1 MTDKP
6 LTDREVEDARRNKK
20 KVQVFTPPEI
30 IDFIENSVDHIL
42 KTEFGVAG
50 GLNGEH
56 IHIIDP
62 FAGEANF
69 TTRGM
74 DTGIITPET
83 AARIEHM
90 EILPESCDIARE
102 ELGRR
107 GVGNPVIRNVDTL
120 AHHPG
125 EEGC

>member
-6 LTDREVEDARRNKK
+6 LTDEDVAKARQDKK
-20 KVQVFTPPEI
+20 KVQVFTPPEL

-42 KTEFGVAG
+42 KTEFGVAD
-50 GLNGEH
+50 GLNGERV
-56 IHIIDP
+56 HIIDP

-74 DTGIITPET
+74 DAGIITPET

-102 ELGRR
+102 ELGKR
-107 GVGNPVIRNVDTL
+107 GVGNPIIRNVDTL
-120 AHHPG
+120 AHRPG